1 MNRSVVCLK
10 YGNKYSAD
18 YVNRLFNMV
27 KRHNTQSVNF
37 VCITEDPSGLH
48 HDIQVLSLPDVEL
61 QGWWYKPY
69 LFSSKFPITG
79 TLLFLD
85 LDIVIIQNMDHFW
98 THSPGKFCIIRDFN
112 RSLFPDWKKFNSS
125 VFRLESH
132 SNPTVWSNLVNNLTI
147 TKRMHGDQDW
157 MFDQIKTNFDFWPD
171 EWCQSYKWEIRD
183 RNELT
188 GAGNNKS
195 FIKVTEPK
203 IKPNTSILVFHGA
216 PKPEQVKDP
225 IVVDNWR

>member
-1 MNRSVVCLK
+1 MSRSVVCLK

-27 KRHNTQSVNF
+27 KRHSTKSVNF
-37 VCITEDPSGLH
+37 VCITEDATNLNPA
-48 HDIQVLSLPDVEL
+48 IQIVPLPEVDL

-69 LFSSKFPITG
+69 VFSDKFPVTG

-85 LDIVIIQNMDHFW
+85 LDIVIVRNMDHFW

-112 RSLFPDWKKFNSS
+112 RSIYPDWKRFNSS
-125 VFRLESH
+125 VFRLEAH
-132 SNPTVWSNLVNNLTI
+132 TNPTVWKNLVNNLTV

-157 MFDQIKTNFDFWPD
+157 MFDQIKT
-171 EWCQSYKWEIRD
+171 K
-183 RNELT
+183 ELS
-188 GAGNNKS
+188 GAGNNKM
-195 FIKVTEPK
+195 FTKIVEPEIKT
-203 IKPNTSILVFHGA
+203 NTSILVFHGS